1 MTIINNFKLKLM
13 ARKLTNQECIEKLKS
28 IYGNSLDYSKVE
40 YKSSRSYITL
50 ICPIHGEFE

>member
-1 MTIINNFKLKLM
+1 M
-13 ARKLTNQECIEKLKS
+13 ARKLTSQECIEKLKS